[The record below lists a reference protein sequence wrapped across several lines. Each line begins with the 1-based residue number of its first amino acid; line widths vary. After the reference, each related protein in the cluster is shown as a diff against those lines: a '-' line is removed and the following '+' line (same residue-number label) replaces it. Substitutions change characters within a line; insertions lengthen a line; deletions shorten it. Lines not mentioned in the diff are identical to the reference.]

1 MNLKPIPNY
10 EGLYSLDLNNNEV
23 YGHKHKKYKQKRLR
37 YKGYYEIKL
46 CKNSKTKNFQLH
58 RLVYQA
64 HYGIIP
70 NKMQVDHIDNN
81 RQNNN
86 IENLRLVTN
95 QQNQWN
101 SKTQKNN
108 LSTGYKNIYK
118 RKNNTYQVR
127 IRINNKM
134 VYCKTFKTLEE
145 AILNRD
151 IKLKE
156 IHGQYANF
164 G

>member
-1 MNLKPIPNY
+1 MNLKEIKDY
-10 EGLYSLDLNNNEV
+10 EGLYSFDLNNNEV
-23 YGHKHKKYKQKRLR
+23 YTHKYKRYLKKSLH
-37 YKGYYEIKL
+37 YKGYYEIEL
-46 CKNSKTKNFQLH
+46 SKNSKRKIFKFH

-64 HYGIIP
+64 HYGSIP
-70 NKMQVDHIDNN
+70 DKMQVDHIDNN

-101 SKTQKNN
+101 SKTRKNN
-108 LSTGYKNIYK
+108 LSTGYKNISK
-118 RKNNTYQVR
+118 TKSNTYLVM
-127 IRINNKM
+127 IRINNK
-134 VYCKTFKTLEE
+134 VYNKTFKTLEE
-145 AILNRD
+145 AIINRD

-156 IHGQYANF
+156 FHGEYFNL

>member
-46 CKNSKTKNFQLH
+46 CKNSKKKIFKLH
-58 RLVYQA
+58 RLIYEVY
-64 HYGIIP
+64 YGTIP
-70 NKMQVDHIDNN
+70 DKMQVDHIDNN
-81 RQNNN
+81 KQNNN

-101 SKTQKNN
+101 RKTSKTN
-108 LSTGYKNIYK
+108 LSTGHKCITK
-118 RKNNTYQVR
+118 TKWNTYKVV
-127 IRINNKM
+127 ISKNKKT
-134 VYCKTFKTLEE
+134 VYRKTFKTLEE

-156 IHGQYANF
+156 IHGEYANF

>member
-1 MNLKPIPNY
+1 MNLKAIPNY

-23 YGHKHKKYKQKRLR
+23 YSHYRKKYKKKLIH
-37 YKGYYEIKL
+37 KDGYYEFEL
-46 CKNSKTKNFQLH
+46 SKNSKRKKFKLH
-58 RLVYQA
+58 RLVYEA

-70 NKMQVDHIDNN
+70 EKMQVDHIDNN

-101 SKTQKNN
+101 SKTRKNN
-108 LSTGYKNIYK
+108 LSTGYKCITK
-118 RKNNTYQVR
+118 TEWNTYKVK
-127 IRINNKM
+127 IKINNKT
-134 VYCKTFKTLEE
+134 VYIKTFKTLEE
-145 AILNRD
+145 AILNRN

-156 IHGQYANF
+156 IHGEYYNL